1 MADDFAVPTVDPAAT
16 LWREELARVLAS
28 DSFAGATR
36 IRTLLTFLV
45 EEVLSNRRRRLK
57 EYVVGVEALGRSSDF
72 DPRVDTNVRTEAWR
86 LRARL
91 ERYYA
96 SEGATNPCR
105 IELPRRSFVPL
116 LHSQVAPAETP
127 TFTHTEST
135 TPTCAFRRTEP
146 QHLALQLL
154 RETLPEEDEA
164 SGFGASLIDE
174 LALELGDHP
183 GLRIAITPDATTTPT
198 TSRQSDWTLSG
209 SVRRVLGELRTVVH
223 VVRTDDH
230 EQVWSHG
237 FQCPAQ
243 TTQDTQDLPRQIAL
257 DVARKLLTSPAV
269 HALGINRPTPLCVTG
284 GSFVRS
290 LLSSGFAR
298 MASDP
303 EALRRQ
309 VRRIDAWLLDHPQDA
324 AAYRQLAMLLACLAC
339 AAPAS
344 RGELSWHLR
353 RCAHSLLA
361 RPEESIDALQALALA
376 SMVDFDW
383 YSAMSLLDTAI
394 QAAPQCSDARVVR
407 GLCAMHVGDSSAAQN
422 DLEQACAI
430 DAQSSLAFATL
441 GLHHFQQHQFD
452 RAAHAARHALAIDSR
467 CEPAAVLLADAELCV
482 GQMDEGIAV
491 LQQTRHWSGRW
502 PVILGRLGHAH
513 AVMGRPHLA
522 RNLLGELQQGIAHGM
537 QAHAAMADIHIGLGD
552 REAALTQLGQAVQHH
567 DLPDLL
573 LLRSAPRYQG
583 LRREVRFQQIIE
595 HMMLPAAA

>member
-1 MADDFAVPTVDPAAT
+1 MADDSAVPTVDPAAA

-28 DSFAGATR
+28 NSFAGATR
-36 IRTLLTFLV
+36 IRALLTFLV
-45 EEVLSNRRRRLK
+45 EEVLAKRGRRLK
-57 EYVVGVEALGRSSDF
+57 EYVIGVEALGRSSDF
-72 DPRVDTNVRTEAWR
+72 DPRVDTNVRTETWR
-86 LRARL
+86 LRVRL

-96 SEGATNPCR
+96 SEGAINPCR

-116 LHSQVAPAETP
+116 LHSQIAAADTPSVTHAE
-127 TFTHTEST
+127 SRA
-135 TPTCAFRRTEP
+135 PTCGIRRTEP
-146 QHLALQLL
+146 FQLALQQF
-154 RETLPEEDEA
+154 RETLPEGDEA
-164 SGFGASLIDE
+164 FGFGASLIDE

-183 GLRIAITPDATTTPT
+183 GLRIAITSDAITSLT

-209 SVRRVLGELRTVVH
+209 SVRRVQGALRTVVH
-223 VVRTDDH
+223 VVRTDDQ

-243 TTQDTQDLPRQIAL
+243 TLQDTQDLPREIAL
-257 DVARKLLTSPAV
+257 NVARQLLTSPAV
-269 HALGINRPTPLCVTG
+269 QTLGINRPTPLCVTG

-303 EALRRQ
+303 ESLRRQ
-309 VRRIDAWLLDHPQDA
+309 VRRLDAWLLDHPQDA

-344 RGELSWHLR
+344 RGELSGHLR

-394 QAAPQCSDARVVR
+394 LADPQCSDARVVR
-407 GLCAMHVGDSSAAQN
+407 GLCAMHVGDSGAAQN
-422 DLEQACAI
+422 DLAQACAI
-430 DAQSSLAFATL
+430 DSQSSLAFATL

-452 RAAHAARHALAIDSR
+452 CAANAARHALAIDSR

-513 AVMGRPHLA
+513 AVMGRPQLA
-522 RNLLGELQQGIAHGM
+522 RTLLGELQQGVAHGM

-552 REAALTQLGQAVQHH
+552 REAALTLLDQAVQRH

-583 LRREVRFQQIIE
+583 LRREARFHQIIE